1 MFKTKSKTKRLLM
14 ISGILCG
21 AGILIAAVAF
31 AFCGFDFWKVCAAPD
46 YQESSYTYSAD
57 GISSL
62 KLDFKGPPVEIR
74 TSPDDKIHVTAWEND
89 VAPQA
94 VQMKKLPLFLLSM
107 WRMFKTK
114 LLRCGV

>member
-46 YQESSYTYSAD
+46 YQESSYT
-57 GISSL
+57 
-62 KLDFKGPPVEIR
+62 
-74 TSPDDKIHVTAWEND
+74 
-89 VAPQA
+89 
-94 VQMKKLPLFLLSM
+94 
-107 WRMFKTK
+107 
-114 LLRCGV
+114 

>member
-89 VAPQA
+89 RVNSTRRNPPAP
-94 VQMKKLPLFLLSM
+94 
-107 WRMFKTK
+107 
-114 LLRCGV
+114 

>member
-1 MFKTKSKTKRLLM
+1 M

-62 KLDFKGPPVEIR
+62 KLDFKGRRWKSEPLLTIR
-74 TSPDDKIHVTAWEND
+74 
-89 VAPQA
+89 
-94 VQMKKLPLFLLSM
+94 SM
-107 WRMFKTK
+107 
-114 LLRCGV
+114 